1 MAVHRYLKSNQ
12 MQLKY
17 EIDALLNIMIII
29 NNHTGEIKRKN
40 NTKINSTQ
48 DVSATPALLLD
59 WSRMII
65 LKPHWQFHIHK
76 GTEYFWLKQTGI

>member
-1 MAVHRYLKSNQ
+1 

-17 EIDALLNIMIII
+17 EIDALLNIIIII
-29 NNHTGEIKRKN
+29 NNHTGKIKRKN
-40 NTKINSTQ
+40 NTKINSTK

-65 LKPHWQFHIHK
+65 LKPH
-76 GTEYFWLKQTGI
+76 